1 MLVADFTFYDFFW
14 SLFAL
19 SLWVMWFW
27 FLFMIWGDILRRGD
41 ISGLA
46 KTLWFVFTIVLPF
59 LGIFVYLITQNEGIK
74 ERGLTRSQRD
84 RTEYAEYV
92 RESAG
97 SEGGA
102 AAEIERGQ
110 ALLDRGVIT
119 QQEFDVLKT
128 NALA

>member
-1 MLVADFTFYDFFW
+1 MLVADYTFIDFFW

-19 SLWVMWFW
+19 SLWVIWFW

-41 ISGLA
+41 ISGWA
-46 KTLWFVFTIVLPF
+46 KTLWFVFTIVTPF

-74 ERGLTRSQRD
+74 ERGLTRAQRD
-84 RTEYAEYV
+84 RSDYAEYV
-92 RESAG
+92 RDTAG
-97 SEGGA
+97 SGGG

-119 QQEFDVLKT
+119 QAEFDVLKT

>member
-27 FLFMIWGDILRRGD
+27 FLFMIWSDILRRGD

-46 KTLWFVFTIVLPF
+46 KVLWFVFTIVLPF
-59 LGIFVYLITQNEGIK
+59 LGIFVYLITQSEGIK

-84 RTEYAEYV
+84 RSEYAAYV
-92 RESAG
+92 RETAPSG
-97 SEGGA
+97 GGA

>member
-27 FLFMIWGDILRRGD
+27 FLFMVWGDILRRGD
-41 ISGLA
+41 ISGAA
-46 KTLWFVFTIVLPF
+46 KVLWFVFTIVFPF

-74 ERGLTRSQRD
+74 ERGLTRTQRD
-84 RTEYAEYV
+84 RSEYAAYV
-92 RESAG
+92 RETAG
-97 SEGGA
+97 SGGG

-119 QQEFDVLKT
+119 QQEFDALKT